1 MMHPAV
7 TGGDISDLT
16 QLFIG
21 CVLFIFRHLLLL
33 FFSMLCVTLL
43 YHLSVLYM
51 FEVHGLTCT
60 VS

>member
-21 CVLFIFRHLLLL
+21 CFIYIQTSAIAL
-33 FFSMLCVTLL
+33 FFHALCDIIIPPECV
-43 YHLSVLYM
+43 
-51 FEVHGLTCT
+51 VH
-60 VS
+60 V